1 MNVITRA
8 PNRMGDPLQSAKG
21 SAKVFMNA
29 VALGWS
35 HPRFAVL
42 GAEDQ
47 MVVQGEMR
55 RGHEEGFSRSCR
67 SAM

>member
-1 MNVITRA
+1 
-8 PNRMGDPLQSAKG
+8 
-21 SAKVFMNA
+21 MNA

-42 GAEDQ
+42 GGEDQ

-55 RGHEEGFSRSCR
+55 RGLE
-67 SAM
+67 